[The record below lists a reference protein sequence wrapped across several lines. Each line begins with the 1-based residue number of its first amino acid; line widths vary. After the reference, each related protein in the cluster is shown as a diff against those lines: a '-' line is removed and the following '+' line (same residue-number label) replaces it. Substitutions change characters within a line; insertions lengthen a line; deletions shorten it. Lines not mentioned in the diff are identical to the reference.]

1 LRLPTNLEIPRTHFV
16 PLSTRP
22 LLACTEM
29 KSHLVVSWHVDPE
42 PGLPCRYSQCCSRRG
57 RRRGSKSDSM
67 LSGRFGSV
75 IRPLLNDRYP
85 RRVVTESRPVMWRR
99 YPRLLR
105 SLYRHVPP
113 AGPWTFN
120 RHTAHRGAVARVE
133 QAFRKTRAC
142 APWRIALP
150 RLGASGPT
158 AVAGYLMPSAS
169 GRKLHVTH
177 DYRGVTQSI
186 LHAAPSCRVAVPQTI
201 AAQYVIVAC
210 RVGIPSA
217 LVIHAPRLSS

>member
-1 LRLPTNLEIPRTHFV
+1 MLLPPGETPGKQVGFH
-16 PLSTRP
+16 
-22 LLACTEM
+22 
-29 KSHLVVSWHVDPE
+29 VVGPVRERHPPSSKRSF
-42 PGLPCRYSQCCSRRG
+42 LPYVRY
-57 RRRGSKSDSM
+57 
-67 LSGRFGSV
+67 FGS
-75 IRPLLNDRYP
+75 RYP